1 MGVEDVQAQVA
12 RMADLAWAAAVLDLH
27 GNFSAS
33 ERQGRKGHYQPRI
46 TFRPRATDGRAATEL
61 ERILGGKVT
70 RAAAGAKGKPVW
82 TLSGGKAC
90 LAVIEELAPY
100 MRLRARRAQVLAELC
115 RRIRDFKP
123 ASFDERA
130 LPIGEIADR
139 AALRDTLLRL

>member
-1 MGVEDVQAQVA
+1 MSVEAVQAQVV
-12 RMADLAWAAAVLDLH
+12 RMVDLAWAAAILDLH

-46 TFRPRATDGRAATEL
+46 TYRPRATDGRAATEL

-90 LAVIEELAPY
+90 LTVIEELAPY

-115 RRIRDFKP
+115 RMMRDFKP
-123 ASFDERA
+123 MSFDDRE
-130 LPIGEIADR
+130 LPMHEIIAR
-139 AALRDTLLRL
+139 AALRESLSRL